1 MCADGAAAQLLAGA
15 QAKSYRAAMGDLR
28 QPDLARLM
36 YHLGQLNLL
45 KCSLLDSNGNLVLV
59 VHSVQA
65 QELCK

>member
-1 MCADGAAAQLLAGA
+1 
-15 QAKSYRAAMGDLR
+15 MGDLR